1 MADLNTDKARLVCV
15 PLKITVVLE
24 WWPTDVSRTLSSRN
38 VSELERPDKRA
49 LMVPTSLT
57 SDDYS
62 IGYTMRTTNHRRANH
77 DGIDVSQHLRD
88 LETLSKSKYPV
99 QLIFGDNTEGLF
111 RIESPAI
118 TVLEWDE
125 NTDRPSV
132 VDVQLTLRRASDAEV
147 NVGLIKR
154 VKGRGK
160 GFAKKKG

>member
-1 MADLNTDKARLVCV
+1 MAGRTRLRCVQLNLTLFL
-15 PLKITVVLE
+15 P
-24 WWPTDVSRTLSSRN
+24 WWPTDVSRNLSSRN
-38 VSELERPDKRA
+38 TSELERPDKRA
-49 LMVPTSLT
+49 LSIPTSL
-57 SDDYS
+57 SADDYS
-62 IGYTMRTTNHRRANH
+62 IGYTVRTKRYRDASY
-77 DGIDVSQHLRD
+77 DGISVTEHIRD
-88 LETLSKSKYPV
+88 LETLSKSKFPV
-99 QLIFGDNTEGLF
+99 QLIFGDHTEGLF

-118 TVLEWDE
+118 TILEWDE